1 MFVALIFVTMN
12 KDVQGHRYTPSCE
25 TPATKMT
32 MLMAMMM
39 TMAKMMMMLR
49 VLREGNMPSHSRLAP
64 S

>member
-1 MFVALIFVTMN
+1 MD
-12 KDVQGHRYTPSCE
+12 KDVQGHGYTPSCE
-25 TPATKMT
+25 TPATKIT

-49 VLREGNMPSHSRLAP
+49 MLREGNMPSHSRLAP